1 MKKKAVAILI
11 VMAMTLSLALGL
23 AACSDVQPEGRIYEC
38 TKVGGVFGD
47 FDDFEKEMIEE
58 LYVGSELLFEEGKL
72 YLDDVFL
79 GEYTVSGK
87 EFEVKSEEGG
97 TITGSFDDKTLNLM
111 MVSGKRGF
119 SLQFE
124 LIYAPEPQP
133 SDPSDPSDPSKP
145 SVPGGG
151 IGLVTAKNA
160 YEKTAENWDKYS
172 NKRAVTTVTISGAEI
187 AIGANGD
194 EKAAVFSFDA
204 QVELTRTWKNG
215 ILTIDITAKPTKA
228 ELKLNSFLEGIVGGL
243 IKNYINVDEFT
254 GLELKAQIYY
264 EYGTYDKYIGVR
276 DMSIS
281 GLRSAIPALTD
292 ENITNE
298 PYEIKFKVGE
308 EYVTEV
314 SYPVSELNKL
324 LEENDMVSSVIRM
337 LFNENYTFDP
347 VGIFEDMLLGQT
359 ALDFG
364 DPTNATFGSGRYSN
378 FVSAVDNFG
387 FLTDICDNFSD
398 DGFMMI
404 DTLLGEAE
412 LVISDMGTPGD
423 PTDDVRLELGSVL
436 KQLVGKD
443 NLLTLIDDVLSWFS
457 GDMTI
462 SGTINGGIFTQLT
475 SEISDFRLSL
485 SENQVKALTDE
496 AGRILEVLGVGLS
509 VGNILNEVMGG
520 EAYFSF
526 GNVTVNSTFSVA

>member
-11 VMAMTLSLALGL
+11 VLATTLSLALGL
-23 AACSDVQPEGRIYEC
+23 TACSDVQPEGRIYEC

-172 NKRAVTTVTISGAEI
+172 NKSAVTTVTISGAEI
-187 AIGANGD
+187 AIGVNGD
-194 EKAAVFSFDA
+194 KKAVVFSFDA
-204 QVELTRTWKNG
+204 HVELIRTWKNG
-215 ILTIDITAKPTKA
+215 ILTIDITAKPTEV
-228 ELKLNSFLEGIVGGL
+228 ELKLNSFLEGIAGG
-243 IKNYINVDEFT
+243 IISQYFNVDEFT

-298 PYEIKFKVGE
+298 PYEIKFNVGE

-314 SYPVSELNKL
+314 SYPLAEFDEAIQNGEVGTY
-324 LEENDMVSSVIRM
+324 LEM
-337 LFNENYTFDP
+337 LFNEDYTFDP

-378 FVSAVDNFG
+378 SVSA
-387 FLTDICDNFSD
+387 L
-398 DGFMMI
+398 
-404 DTLLGEAE
+404 
-412 LVISDMGTPGD
+412 
-423 PTDDVRLELGSVL
+423 
-436 KQLVGKD
+436 D
-443 NLLTLIDDVLSWFS
+443 NLNFLMNVWDNINEDGMNVLNTFISPDMEIYVGEDVLLPIGQILGVFLDDSEFTNLLPNLLENLITRK
-457 GDMTI
+457 GTMRVD
-462 SGTINGGIFTQLT
+462 GTIANGIFTSLNMNIQNA
-475 SEISDFRLSL
+475 EIDLSRD
-485 SENQVKALTDE
+485 QVNSIAD
-496 AGRILEVLGVGLS
+496 IVLGMLEGIIDF
-509 VGNILNEVMGG
+509 GAFNANELVEQIAGG
-520 EAYFSF
+520 DAYIDF
-526 GNVTVNSTFSVA
+526 GKITVNSTFTVA